1 MCYAVGSLQQAT
13 STCPMCKVFK
23 PSASRCP
30 HIKDIC
36 RNTANHPRHDV
47 MFLKNAEV
55 ATFNGC
61 GYCKWAKTNPP
72 PTRAG
77 YQNPGWPGCC
87 RPPNP
92 SEHKY
97 IPAADWPSV
106 SIVHHVPIPPEI
118 KTVLDSVCA
127 SGPISPR
134 GTPPLGSPTG
144 SVRAAVV
151 QSAAPTMSRR
161 SSYNVASPTRTETG
175 TTRSNAVAVP
185 TKGRSGGSPQ
195 QVTASLA
202 TVSRGSG
209 GDGTSSSL
217 PNASSMEQYQS
228 SRRSA
233 MDVFADKR
241 PDPSNTSQN
250 SPGRK
255 HAELSGSVARRS
267 SERRPSISS
276 IAPSVSK
283 ATADSIPQRR
293 RTVPTPARRT
303 EVSVERVPIERT
315 PEAPASR
322 RGGSTIEETVDK
334 VEKMSISS
342 GASSGSSGSSSETTV
357 ISDGGF
363 TDYLSDESEAELQ
376 RQAEAKAAILAQ
388 NQMEEQEFK
397 LARQQLAHVDLR
409 PPKSWRGEVQSTP
422 RSQIQ
427 TSRNSTSYGPAS
439 FVGGPPAYAASA
451 ASTHSRG

>member
-1 MCYAVGSLQQAT
+1 MA
-13 STCPMCKVFK
+13 
-23 PSASRCP
+23 
-30 HIKDIC
+30 
-36 RNTANHPRHDV
+36 
-47 MFLKNAEV
+47 
-55 ATFNGC
+55 
-61 GYCKWAKTNPP
+61 
-72 PTRAG
+72 
-77 YQNPGWPGCC
+77 
-87 RPPNP
+87 
-92 SEHKY
+92 
-97 IPAADWPSV
+97 
-106 SIVHHVPIPPEI
+106 
-118 KTVLDSVCA
+118 
-127 SGPISPR
+127 
-134 GTPPLGSPTG
+134 
-144 SVRAAVV
+144 
-151 QSAAPTMSRR
+151 RR

-175 TTRSNAVAVP
+175 TTRSNAAAVP

-195 QVTASLA
+195 QVIASLA

-217 PNASSMEQYQS
+217 PNASSMEQYQT

-276 IAPSVSK
+276 IAPSVAK
-283 ATADSIPQRR
+283 ATGDTTPQRR
-293 RTVPTPARRT
+293 RTAPTGNATSTNPPARRT
-303 EVSVERVPIERT
+303 EVSVERVPVERT
-315 PEAPASR
+315 LDAPAPR
-322 RGGSTIEETVDK
+322 RAGSTIEETVDK
-334 VEKMSISS
+334 VEKMSLSS
-342 GASSGSSGSSSETTV
+342 SASSSSSGSSSETTV

-422 RSQIQ
+422 RSQVQ
-427 TSRNSTSYGPAS
+427 TNRNSTSYGPSS
-439 FVGGPPAYAASA
+439 FVGGAPAYAASA

>member
-1 MCYAVGSLQQAT
+1 M
-13 STCPMCKVFK
+13 
-23 PSASRCP
+23 
-30 HIKDIC
+30 
-36 RNTANHPRHDV
+36 
-47 MFLKNAEV
+47 
-55 ATFNGC
+55 
-61 GYCKWAKTNPP
+61 
-72 PTRAG
+72 
-77 YQNPGWPGCC
+77 
-87 RPPNP
+87 
-92 SEHKY
+92 
-97 IPAADWPSV
+97 
-106 SIVHHVPIPPEI
+106 
-118 KTVLDSVCA
+118 LDSICVT
-127 SGPISPR
+127 GPISPR

-144 SVRAAVV
+144 SVRVAGAP
-151 QSAAPTMSRR
+151 SAAPTMARR

-175 TTRSNAVAVP
+175 SIRANAVAVP

-202 TVSRGSG
+202 TMSRGSG

-255 HAELSGSVARRS
+255 NAELSGSVARRS

-283 ATADSIPQRR
+283 ATADVTPQRR
-293 RTVPTPARRT
+293 RTAPSNATPPARRT
-303 EVSVERVPIERT
+303 EVSVERIPVERT
-315 PEAPASR
+315 PDVPPSAPR

-334 VEKMSISS
+334 VEKMSLSS
-342 GASSGSSGSSSETTV
+342 SASSSSSGSSSETTV

-422 RSQIQ
+422 RSQVQ
-427 TSRNSTSYGPAS
+427 TNRNSTSYGPAS
-439 FVGGPPAYAASA
+439 FVGGPPAYAAS
-451 ASTHSRG
+451 THSRG